1 MTVIYAHI
9 PKKIVSFIHDRKVE
23 DEFMTEKDISGE
35 KRERSDQRSEKATGI
50 GLGTERWK
58 DCQGP
63 SDLGQMILSMT

>member
-9 PKKIVSFIHDRKVE
+9 LKNSIIHDRKVE
-23 DEFMTEKDISGE
+23 VEFMTGKEISVEKWQS
-35 KRERSDQRSEKATGI
+35 SDQRSEKAAGI